1 MRILDL
7 SNTQLESIDTAMFPA
22 LERLSLGNCPLNDE
36 ALQQLGTWLGAT
48 GLTADLNGAG
58 PVSVNA
64 SEVPADTEQPSNAGD
79 DTKAPANS
87 EQPGTATT
95 PEVPSGTADPTGPG
109 EPAVPAPGDS
119 MEPTEPEPPAQ
130 PGDTSTPE
138 TPAASDDGSSDTPE
152 MPGDSSTA
160 QEPSEGGIGVP
171 SESPELPDGP
181 VASSDETAI
190 ALSTGE
196 SLFGLAA

>member
-1 MRILDL
+1 MRVVHDGVRGVL
-7 SNTQLESIDTAMFPA
+7 
-22 LERLSLGNCPLNDE
+22 
-36 ALQQLGTWLGAT
+36 
-48 GLTADLNGAG
+48 
-58 PVSVNA
+58 
-64 SEVPADTEQPSNAGD
+64 
-79 DTKAPANS
+79 
-87 EQPGTATT
+87 T
-95 PEVPSGTADPTGPG
+95 PEVPSGAADPTGPG